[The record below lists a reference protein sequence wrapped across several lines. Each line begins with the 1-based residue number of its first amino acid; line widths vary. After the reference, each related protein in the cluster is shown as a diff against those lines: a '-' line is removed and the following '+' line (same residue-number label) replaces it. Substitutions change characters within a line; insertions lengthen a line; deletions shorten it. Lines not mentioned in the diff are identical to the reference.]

1 MINIPDI
8 FENVIEVENEIEL
21 EIDHLNI
28 NFYKNGATNLYEL
41 AICEQN
47 KIFSRDVYL
56 LSHGIR
62 PYL

>member
-1 MINIPDI
+1 MINLPDI
-8 FENVIEVENEIEL
+8 FENVIDIENEAEL
-21 EIDHLNI
+21 DIDHMNI

-47 KIFSRDVYL
+47 KIVNRDVYL